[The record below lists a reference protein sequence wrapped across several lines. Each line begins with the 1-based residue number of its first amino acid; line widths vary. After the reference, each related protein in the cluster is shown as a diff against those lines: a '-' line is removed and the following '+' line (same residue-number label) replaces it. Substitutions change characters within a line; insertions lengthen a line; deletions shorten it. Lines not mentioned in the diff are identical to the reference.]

1 MIRQIRWEKPD
12 IGWVKLNTN
21 GSFSDLLNAAG
32 YGGLIR
38 DDQGNWI
45 GGFSRHIGNTDSFLA
60 EIWALRDGLQLCH
73 HMNLQFVIVELDAS
87 TVIDALN
94 NPVYTNTILSPL
106 FDDCK

>member
-60 EIWALRDGLQLCH
+60 KIWALRDGLQLCH
-73 HMNLQFVIVELDAS
+73 HMNLQSVIVELDAS